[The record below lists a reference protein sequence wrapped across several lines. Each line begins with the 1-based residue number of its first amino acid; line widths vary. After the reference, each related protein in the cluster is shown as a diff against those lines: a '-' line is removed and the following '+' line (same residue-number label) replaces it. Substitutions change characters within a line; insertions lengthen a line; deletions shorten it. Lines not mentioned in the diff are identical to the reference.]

1 MLLSNDRV
9 RLRALEPEDLELL
22 YRWENDPALWEVGNT
37 LAPYSRYILKEYIA
51 GSDRSIYESRQLRF
65 MIEDCDTGT
74 SVGIVD
80 LFDFEPHPNR
90 AACGIMLDRRYQGRG
105 FATEALRLLMKY
117 AYTFLKLHQL
127 YVHIPV
133 ANEPSKKL
141 FTRLGF
147 VEAGTL
153 KDWIRTPDGYSD
165 VCIMQLI

>member
-22 YRWENDPALWEVGNT
+22 YRWENDPELWEVGNT

-65 MIEDCDTGT
+65 MIEECDTGT

-90 AACGIMLDRRYQGRG
+90 AACGIMLDRRYQGRYG
-105 FATEALRLLMKY
+105 SVKAIDGIR
-117 AYTFLKLHQL
+117 L
-127 YVHIPV
+127 YV
-133 ANEPSKKL
+133 
-141 FTRLGF
+141 F
-147 VEAGTL
+147 EASSTL
-153 KDWIRTPDGYSD
+153 CAYSRGERA
-165 VCIMQLI
+165 

>member
-22 YRWENDPALWEVGNT
+22 YRWENDPELWEVGNT

-65 MIEDCDTGT
+65 MIEECDTGT

-90 AACGIMLDRRYQGRG
+90 RLAVLCWTVGIKDV
-105 FATEALRLLMKY
+105 ASLRK
-117 AYTFLKLHQL
+117 
-127 YVHIPV
+127 
-133 ANEPSKKL
+133 
-141 FTRLGF
+141 R
-147 VEAGTL
+147 
-153 KDWIRTPDGYSD
+153 
-165 VCIMQLI
+165 

>member
-22 YRWENDPALWEVGNT
+22 YRWENDPELWEVGNT

-65 MIEDCDTGT
+65 MIEECDTGT

-90 AACGIMLDRRYQGRG
+90 YGSVKTIDGIR
-105 FATEALRLLMKY
+105 
-117 AYTFLKLHQL
+117 L
-127 YVHIPV
+127 YV
-133 ANEPSKKL
+133 
-141 FTRLGF
+141 F
-147 VEAGTL
+147 EASSTL
-153 KDWIRTPDGYSD
+153 CAYSRGERD
-165 VCIMQLI
+165 

>member
-22 YRWENDPALWEVGNT
+22 YRWENDPELWEVGNT

-80 LFDFEPHPNR
+80 LSR
-90 AACGIMLDRRYQGRG
+90 
-105 FATEALRLLMKY
+105 
-117 AYTFLKLHQL
+117 
-127 YVHIPV
+127 
-133 ANEPSKKL
+133 
-141 FTRLGF
+141 
-147 VEAGTL
+147 
-153 KDWIRTPDGYSD
+153 IRTGRLAVLCWIVSIKD
-165 VCIMQLI
+165 VASLRKR